1 MSSPKFDI
9 AQSVTVFDPNMEPLV
24 PTDSI
29 GVVSKIYPPSQSRR
43 NEVGYD
49 VTLKTSEGTEED
61 FFYFEFELA
70 AVEGGK

>member
-1 MSSPKFDI
+1 MSSPKFAI
-9 AQSVTVFDPNMEPLV
+9 AQTVSVFDPNMEPLV
-24 PTDSI
+24 PADSI
-29 GVVSKIYPPSQSRR
+29 GKVSKTYSGPEAVGGQ
-43 NEVGYD
+43 VGYD